1 MSDRAIAWE
10 EVSLDPAVRTAAAW
24 VIQRGIWVGLLTDAG
39 QSVSIGDSNS
49 VEQSRPLCRYF
60 KANPSDAES
69 GGAEAATSTSCAGSL
84 RAWREAVATAETA
97 SDEGVLER
105 RCHAGFR
112 ARLAPIRVAGEVV
125 GAVYASGYLESD
137 ESGELKTVSDE
148 TGAEGD
154 IQESVPRLG
163 VGELEALGAT
173 LEALRDRVE
182 EILASS
188 AASEEDG
195 SLHHREGVV
204 RFEEMV
210 GASDSIRQLFDE
222 IETIAPTETSVLVTG
237 ENGTGKELVAR
248 AIHRR
253 SGRSDA
259 PFVPLNCASLSPQLI
274 ASELF
279 GHVEGA
285 FSGANKSRRG
295 VLAAADGGTLLLDE
309 LGEMPKRL
317 QTKLLRFLENG
328 EYSPVGS
335 NRRLRADVRVLGATN
350 RDIDEAVEAG
360 AFRRDLYFRIGA
372 ARLDVPALRHRRA
385 DIEPLARHFL
395 AEFAGRHGRSSI
407 ELSEG
412 AIERLRGYD
421 WPGNVRQLRNE
432 VERAVIQTSNGGT
445 INEEALALGM
455 GMGDGGDSGSE
466 LDSHIDMSQTLPESI
481 EELERKMIS
490 SALAETG
497 WNKTKAAEVLDV
509 SRRTLIRKVD
519 EYGLAPDEG

>member
-1 MSDRAIAWE
+1 VSDRAIAWE
-10 EVSLDPAVRTAAAW
+10 EVSRDPGLQTAAEW

-39 QSVSIGDSNS
+39 RSVSLGDSS
-49 VEQSRPLCRYF
+49 RVERNRPLCRYF
-60 KANPSDAES
+60 KANSSDAES
-69 GGAEAATSTSCAGSL
+69 GGVRGEGATSCAGSL
-84 RAWREAVATAETA
+84 RAWREAAATAEA
-97 SDEGVLER
+97 AGEEGVLER

-112 ARLAPIRVAGEVV
+112 ARLAPIRIAGDVV
-125 GAVYASGYLESD
+125 GAVYASGYVESD
-137 ESGELKTVSDE
+137 DSGELKPVSDE
-148 TGAEGD
+148 AGLDGH
-154 IQESVPRLG
+154 IQESAPRLSA
-163 VGELEALGAT
+163 GELEALEAT
-173 LEALRDRVE
+173 LEALRRRVE
-182 EILASS
+182 TILASS

-204 RFEEMV
+204 RFEQMV
-210 GASDSIRQLFDE
+210 GASDSIRQVFEE

-259 PFVPLNCASLSPQLI
+259 AFVPLNCASLSPQLI

-295 VLAAADGGTLLLDE
+295 VLATADGGTLLLDE
-309 LGEMPKRL
+309 LGEMPERL

-335 NRRLRADVRVLGATN
+335 NRRLRADIRVLGATN
-350 RDIDEAVEAG
+350 RDINEAVEAG

-372 ARLDVPALRHRRA
+372 TRLDVPPLRNRRA

-412 AIERLRGYD
+412 AVDRLRGYD

-432 VERAVIQTSNGGT
+432 IERAVIHTSDGGT
-445 INEEALALGM
+445 ISEEALALGM
-455 GMGDGGDSGSE
+455 GMEDGEKDRGDFH
-466 LDSHIDMSQTLPESI
+466 SHIDMSQTLPAAI
-481 EELERKMIS
+481 EEIEREMIV

-497 WNKTKAAEVLDV
+497 WNKTKAAETLDV

-519 EYGLAPDEG
+519 EYGLAPDDG